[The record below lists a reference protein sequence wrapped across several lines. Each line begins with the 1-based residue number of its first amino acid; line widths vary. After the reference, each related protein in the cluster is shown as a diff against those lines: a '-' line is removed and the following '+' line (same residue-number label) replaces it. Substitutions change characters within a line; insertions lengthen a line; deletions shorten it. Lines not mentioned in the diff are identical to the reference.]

1 MALHINLDDLLSA
14 RTVESDR
21 IEFKEGWNPDAT
33 YRSICAFANDFDN
46 SGGGYILIGVAE
58 NPVTKT
64 AVRPVKGINTHELA
78 EIQKE
83 MIGLNN
89 LIKPYYAPRLFLEEV
104 DGKHIMI
111 LWVLAGNERPYEVPE
126 AITARHKTW
135 KYFIRKYASSIE
147 AKGTDK
153 EELIALTNNIPFD
166 DRANTQAPIE
176 DLSMLLVQD
185 FLRRTQSKLSADVGK
200 LDNTEIL
207 QQMALLSGP
216 KESLVPRNVA
226 LMLFAEKPHSYFP
239 YSYVEIVYF
248 PNGADSKE
256 FIEKRFEGPVHQ
268 QISDSLS
275 WMNANILQ
283 EKVIKVPM
291 QAEALRVWNYPN
303 VALEESVAN
312 CLFHR
317 NYQERE
323 PVKIRI
329 EPDGILLYNSGGP
342 DRSIK
347 REDFMTGKAIP
358 KRYRNRRLG
367 DFLKELKLTEGHAT
381 GLPAI
386 KRAME
391 QNGSPEPLFDFDEER
406 TWFQVTLPIHEKFK
420 LKPVPE
426 FPKELNTLSSVGVDE
441 ILDRIIDY
449 VDANHAEITA
459 SAIAGVQA
467 SAIAENID
475 SIDYQANKIITILDS
490 AIAGAI
496 ADAIAKAL
504 KDNEILALE
513 IAKLP
518 NDRQTIL
525 SRLGVTNHRKNYER
539 YMFPLIELNWLSM
552 TIPGKPTSPKQQYIT
567 TLKGRLIL
575 ELLKH
580 RAHKQ

>member
-1 MALHINLDDLLSA
+1 MALHINLEDLLSA

-46 SGGGYILIGVAE
+46 TGGGYILIGVAE

-64 AVRPVKGINTHELA
+64 AVRPVIGLTTSEIA
-78 EIQKE
+78 EIQKD
-83 MIGLNN
+83 MIGFNN
-89 LIKPYYAPRLFLEEV
+89 LVKPYYAPRLFIEDV
-104 DGKHIMI
+104 DGKRII
-111 LWVLAGNERPYEVPE
+111 VLWVLAGNERPYEVPE
-126 AITARHKTW
+126 TITAKHKTR

-153 EELIALTNNIPFD
+153 EELIALTNNIPYD
-166 DRANTQAPIE
+166 DRANTHAHID
-176 DLSMLLVQD
+176 DLSMVLIQD
-185 FLRRTQSKLSADVGK
+185 YLRKSQSKLAADVGK
-200 LDNTEIL
+200 LGNTEIL

-216 KESLVPRNVA
+216 PENLFPRNVA

-248 PNGADSKE
+248 LNGADSKE
-256 FIEKRFEGPVHQ
+256 FIEKKIEGPVQQ
-268 QISDSLS
+268 QITDSLS
-275 WMNANILQ
+275 WLNANILQ

-303 VALEESVAN
+303 VALEEAVAN

-317 NYQERE
+317 NYQEQE

-329 EPDGILLYNSGGP
+329 EPDAILLYNSGGP

-347 REDFMTGKAIP
+347 REDFMTGRAIP

-386 KRAME
+386 KKAML
-391 QNGSPEPLFDFDEER
+391 QNSSPEPLFDFDEER

-420 LKPVPE
+420 QKPSLQL
-426 FPKELNTLSSVGVDE
+426 PKKLTDLSSVGVDE
-441 ILDRIIDY
+441 ILDKLIDY
-449 VDANHAEITA
+449 VDVNHAEITA
-459 SAIAGVQA
+459 SAIASVQA
-467 SAIAENID
+467 GAIAENLV
-475 SIDYQANKIITILDS
+475 SIDYQANKVAMTIDS

-496 ADAIAKAL
+496 AGAIAKTL
-504 KDNEILALE
+504 NENEILVLE
-513 IAKLP
+513 IANLP

-539 YMFPLIELNWLSM
+539 YMLPLIELDWLAM
-552 TIPGKPTSPKQQYIT
+552 TIPGKPTSPKQQYLT
-567 TLKGRLIL
+567 TLKGRLVL

-580 RAHKQ
+580 KAK

>member
-1 MALHINLDDLLSA
+1 MALHINLEDLLSA

-46 SGGGYILIGVAE
+46 TGGGYILIGVAE

-64 AVRPVKGINTHELA
+64 AVRPVIGLTTSEIA
-78 EIQKE
+78 EIQKD
-83 MIGLNN
+83 MIGFNN
-89 LIKPYYAPRLFLEEV
+89 LVKPYYAPRLFIEDV
-104 DGKHIMI
+104 DGKRII
-111 LWVLAGNERPYEVPE
+111 VLWVLAGNERPYEVPE
-126 AITARHKTW
+126 TITAKHKTR

-153 EELIALTNNIPFD
+153 EELIALTNNIPYD
-166 DRANTQAPIE
+166 DRANTHAHID
-176 DLSMLLVQD
+176 DLSMVLIQD
-185 FLRRTQSKLSADVGK
+185 YLRKSQSKLAADVGK
-200 LDNTEIL
+200 LGNTEIL

-216 KESLVPRNVA
+216 PENLFPRNVA

-239 YSYVEIVYF
+239 YSNVEIVYF
-248 PNGADSKE
+248 LNGADSKE
-256 FIEKRFEGPVHQ
+256 FIEKKIEGPVQQ
-268 QISDSLS
+268 QITDSLS
-275 WMNANILQ
+275 WLNANILQ

-303 VALEESVAN
+303 VALEEAVAN

-317 NYQERE
+317 NYQEQE

-329 EPDGILLYNSGGP
+329 EPDAILLYNSGGP

-347 REDFMTGKAIP
+347 REDFMTGRAIP

-386 KRAME
+386 KKAML
-391 QNGSPEPLFDFDEER
+391 QNSSPEPLFDFDEER

-420 LKPVPE
+420 QKPSLQL
-426 FPKELNTLSSVGVDE
+426 PKKLTDLSSVGVDE
-441 ILDRIIDY
+441 ILDKLIDY
-449 VDANHAEITA
+449 VDVNHAEITA
-459 SAIAGVQA
+459 SAIASVQA
-467 SAIAENID
+467 GAIAENLV
-475 SIDYQANKIITILDS
+475 SIDYQANKVAMTIDS

-496 ADAIAKAL
+496 AGAIAKTL
-504 KDNEILALE
+504 NENEILVLE
-513 IAKLP
+513 IANLP

-539 YMFPLIELNWLSM
+539 YMLPLIELDWLAM
-552 TIPGKPTSPKQQYIT
+552 TIPGKPTSPKQQYLT
-567 TLKGRLIL
+567 TLKGRLVL

-580 RAHKQ
+580 KAK

>member
-1 MALHINLDDLLSA
+1 MALHINLEDLLSA

-46 SGGGYILIGVAE
+46 TGGGYILIGVAE
-58 NPVTKT
+58 NPDTKT
-64 AVRPVKGINTHELA
+64 AVRPVKGLTTHELA

-104 DGKHIMI
+104 DGKHIMV

-166 DRANTQAPIE
+166 DRANMQAPIE

-185 FLRRTQSKLSADVGK
+185 FLRRTQSKLAADVGK

-239 YSYVEIVYF
+239 YSYVEVVYF

-268 QISDSLS
+268 QITDSLS
-275 WMNANILQ
+275 WLNANILQ

-291 QAEALRVWNYPN
+291 QAEALRVWNYPG
-303 VALEESVAN
+303 VALEEAVAN

-329 EPDGILLYNSGGP
+329 EPDAILLYNSGGP

-347 REDFMTGKAIP
+347 REDFMTGRAIP

-386 KRAME
+386 RRAME
-391 QNGSPEPLFDFDEER
+391 QNGSPAPQFDFDDER
-406 TWFQVTLPIHEKFK
+406 TWFQVTLPIHTSFVQK
-420 LKPVPE
+420 LPFAPD
-426 FPKELNTLSSVGVDE
+426 LNKVKWDLKGIDALLDK
-441 ILDRIIDY
+441 ILDYADL
-449 VDANHAEITA
+449 NEA
-459 SAIAGVQA
+459 SGIAGG
-467 SAIAENID
+467 IAEDDELFDIMAINIVRKIPGGIAGGIASGIAGGID
-475 SIDYQANKIITILDS
+475 SKLIVVLELAQKPASRINILGGVS
-490 AIAGAI
+490 LSNR
-496 ADAIAKAL
+496 AKNFETYIQPL
-504 KDNEILALE
+504 VVVDWLA
-513 IAKLP
+513 
-518 NDRQTIL
+518 
-525 SRLGVTNHRKNYER
+525 
-539 YMFPLIELNWLSM
+539 M
-552 TIPGKPTSPKQQYIT
+552 TIPDKPTSPKQQYIN
-567 TLKGRLIL
+567 TLKGRLVL

-580 RAHKQ
+580 RAHKE